1 MKRFLIYFI
10 PLFLL
15 ATYLG
20 IGSQDL
26 AYWMQD
32 HVYDTWPIYYVT
44 AFCVISIVLYLLAM
58 LIVILFS
65 RKRKGDTT
73 AYIVLMLFVA
83 GPVSLWSVFVTLM
96 WWG

>member
-1 MKRFLIYFI
+1 MKRSLLFFI
-10 PLFLL
+10 PIFLL

-20 IGSQDL
+20 IGGQGL

-58 LIVILFS
+58 LVVILFS
-65 RKRKGDTT
+65 RKQKSDTP
-73 AYIVLMLFVA
+73 AYIVLLLFVA
-83 GPVSLWSVFVTLM
+83 GPVTLWSTFATLM

>member
-1 MKRFLIYFI
+1 MKRFLLFFI

-15 ATYLG
+15 ATCLG

-32 HVYDTWPIYYVT
+32 HVYDTWPLYYVT
-44 AFCVISIVLYLLAM
+44 AFSIMSIALYLITI

-65 RKRKGDTT
+65 RKKKGDTP
-73 AYIVLMLFVA
+73 AYIVLMLFIA
-83 GPVSLWSVFVTLM
+83 GPVSLWSTFVTLM